1 MRLDLLRKRWSLK
14 KKTFWIGMVA
24 PGNLPLGRIQNF
36 WNGQIIMGDLPRWKM
51 QRLFQS
57 GLIVKGDIPRQKKIN
72 GFYSSDVIVMGD
84 LIRRRIWLSWQKDLA
99 RDVLKG

>member
-1 MRLDLLRKRWSLK
+1 
-14 KKTFWIGMVA
+14 
-24 PGNLPLGRIQNF
+24 
-36 WNGQIIMGDLPRWKM
+36 M

-84 LIRRRIWLSWQKDLA
+84 LIRRRI
-99 RDVLKG
+99 

>member
-1 MRLDLLRKRWSLK
+1 
-14 KKTFWIGMVA
+14 MVA